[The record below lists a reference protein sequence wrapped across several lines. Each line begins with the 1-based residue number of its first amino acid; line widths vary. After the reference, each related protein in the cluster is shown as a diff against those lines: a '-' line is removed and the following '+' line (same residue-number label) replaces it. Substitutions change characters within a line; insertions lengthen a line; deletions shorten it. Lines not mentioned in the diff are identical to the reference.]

1 MLAQYKKRHMTLP
14 EMLMALFPWSD
25 EAETTYAEVV
35 SPEIVDTSLDDVIL
49 PPNALP
55 TVCNVDGDL
64 LADKFCNISMTKM
77 SKLFLT
83 ATWFMVDAEKDELL
97 GRPKYSSYQDWM
109 ETCAPTFPIC
119 WEHCVWSFAVMITK
133 SMQMYYR
140 EESDLTVDLDV
151 LRAKQI
157 SYPNSGTLC
166 TVGELM
172 DGPGNAYAFLLK
184 LTGEKGSKI
193 ESVRSS
199 PFFSFWAPGDTRST
213 RQALNNM
220 VVDII
225 LPYAVTLP
233 LILML
238 SAVTNR
244 PDCEKNG
251 ATQYLLEPL
260 VFNCSTWQ
268 STPLLQ
274 MIQQVP
280 NFRSAKQRRA
290 TQSPYDASR
299 EHMLKFTPYSPFP
312 AARSLSL
319 IHI

>member
-1 MLAQYKKRHMTLP
+1 
-14 EMLMALFPWSD
+14 
-25 EAETTYAEVV
+25 
-35 SPEIVDTSLDDVIL
+35 
-49 PPNALP
+49 
-55 TVCNVDGDL
+55 
-64 LADKFCNISMTKM
+64 
-77 SKLFLT
+77 
-83 ATWFMVDAEKDELL
+83 
-97 GRPKYSSYQDWM
+97 
-109 ETCAPTFPIC
+109 
-119 WEHCVWSFAVMITK
+119 MITE
-133 SMQMYYR
+133 SMRMYYR

-238 SAVTNR
+238 SAVANR

-260 VFNCSTWQ
+260 VFNRSTWQ
-268 STPLLQ
+268 LTSLLQ
-274 MIQQVP
+274 MIQKVS
-280 NFRSAKQRRA
+280 NFRSVKQRRA
-290 TQSPYDASR
+290 TQSPYDEST
-299 EHMLKFTPYSPFP
+299 EHMLTFTPYSPFP
-312 AARSLSL
+312 AARSGLHHEAAGTHLFHTAFTLDELYYS
-319 IHI
+319 HGKNNDFYARFYNTFS